1 MKKYLFMMITFLVSL
16 ISFQQCN
23 AGNGYNNLW
32 DGAVFDHNFYY
43 SNNETIQT
51 MQQTP
56 NGETGSENL
65 GVMFWNGMT
74 YGVDQNGMNSQSLV
88 ASFLEIFGFNTD
100 DYQGKMPKAI
110 IYAKSIINLLLS
122 LLSFVALIILIYTF
136 YLMFFSEDGKW
147 FDKVKSNLKGLLLWF
162 VFLWLSWIIVSFIF
176 NFYEKKILQDNAEIT
191 MESDNKI

>member
-74 YGVDQNGMNSQSLV
+74 YGVDQNGMTSQSLV

-191 MESDNKI
+191 IESDNKI

>member
-191 MESDNKI
+191 IESDNKI

>member
-1 MKKYLFMMITFLVSL
+1 
-16 ISFQQCN
+16 
-23 AGNGYNNLW
+23 
-32 DGAVFDHNFYY
+32 
-43 SNNETIQT
+43 
-51 MQQTP
+51 
-56 NGETGSENL
+56 
-65 GVMFWNGMT
+65 
-74 YGVDQNGMNSQSLV
+74 
-88 ASFLEIFGFNTD
+88 
-100 DYQGKMPKAI
+100 
-110 IYAKSIINLLLS
+110 LLS

>member
-74 YGVDQNGMNSQSLV
+74 YGVDQNGITSQSLV

>member
-43 SNNETIQT
+43 SNNDTIQT

-74 YGVDQNGMNSQSLV
+74 YGVDQNGITSQSLV

>member
-43 SNNETIQT
+43 RNNETIQT

-74 YGVDQNGMNSQSLV
+74 YGVDQNGITSQSLV

>member
-74 YGVDQNGMNSQSLV
+74 YGVDQNGINSQSLV

-191 MESDNKI
+191 IESDNKI